1 MPVLVSAQAAAG
13 QAKPPASAVDTS
25 KQAASITAMLSSV
38 EKQKAS
44 VRSQVGAGAPA
55 DAFFTTSWVTPASI
69 PVPAIIPACDRM
81 PEDNLTTLIAATA
94 KAQAIKPELI
104 RAVIRRE
111 SDSYACA
118 VSDKGALGLMQLM
131 PEVAQQFGVDP
142 LDPKQNIDGGT
153 RYLKQLMGR
162 YNGDLSLVLAAYNA
176 GPQRVDAEKKVPD
189 IPETTGYVDS
199 ILKDLKASPAQ
210 RP

>member
-1 MPVLVSAQAAAG
+1 MS
-13 QAKPPASAVDTS
+13 
-25 KQAASITAMLSSV
+25 
-38 EKQKAS
+38 
-44 VRSQVGAGAPA
+44 
-55 DAFFTTSWVTPASI
+55 
-69 PVPAIIPACDRM
+69 
-81 PEDNLTTLIAATA
+81 EDNLKTLIDAAA

-118 VSDKGALGLMQLM
+118 VSERGALGLMQLM
-131 PEVAQQFGVDP
+131 PDVAQQFGVDP

-189 IPETTGYVDS
+189 IPETTAYVDS
-199 ILKDLKASPAQ
+199 ILKDLKVNSAQ

>member
-1 MPVLVSAQAAAG
+1 MTAQTAAG
-13 QAKPPASAVDTS
+13 QAKAASTADTS
-25 KQAASITAMLSSV
+25 KQSASVAAMLSSI

-44 VRSQVGAGAPA
+44 VRTQVGTGGPA
-55 DAFFTTSWVTPASI
+55 DAFFTTAWVTAASI
-69 PVPAIIPACDRM
+69 PVPAVIPACDRM
-81 PEDNLTTLIAATA
+81 PEEDLKSLIGTAA

-111 SDSYACA
+111 SDFYACA
-118 VSDKGALGLMQLM
+118 VSEKGALGLMQLM
-131 PEVAQQFGVDP
+131 PDVAQQFGVDA

-189 IPETTGYVDS
+189 IPETIAYVDS
-199 ILKDLKASPAQ
+199 ILKDLKANSAQ